1 MIPQANITAW
11 RASAPWPDDAQVEQD
26 LVLTR
31 ALIELF
37 SEPRLSGK
45 LALRGGTA
53 IHKLFLHPACRY
65 SDDIDLVQTQ
75 AGPIGDLLDA
85 CRGRLDLWLGKPVR
99 GRAEGGV
106 TLSYRF
112 DSEIP
117 PTRTLKLK
125 VEINTREHF
134 SVLGF
139 AGRPIA
145 ADNPWWAGRAEV
157 TTYEIDELLGTK
169 LRALYQRRKG
179 RDLFDL
185 WWSIHRGAMDPQR
198 VVGCFGEYL
207 RREGN
212 RISRAEFERNMYEK
226 QSDPG
231 FLADIAPLL
240 RTDVDYDQVLA
251 FDCVRESLIEK
262 LPGEPWRGASAE
274 PVARRPPRRKRQ

>member
-1 MIPQANITAW
+1 VIPQANITAW

-31 ALIELF
+31 ALIEIF

-53 IHKLFLHPACRY
+53 IHKLFLHPPCRY
-65 SDDIDLVQTQ
+65 SEDIDLVQTQ

-85 CRGRLDLWLGKPVR
+85 CRGRLDPWLGKPVR
-99 GRAEGGV
+99 GRAEGSV

-112 DSEIP
+112 ASEIP
-117 PTRTLKLK
+117 PVRTLKLK

-139 AGRPIA
+139 VGRYIA
-145 ADNPWWAGRAEV
+145 VDNPWWAGSTEV
-157 TTYEIDELLGTK
+157 KTYEMDELLGTK

-185 WWSIHRGAMDPQR
+185 WWSIHRGGIEPQR
-198 VVGCFGEYL
+198 VVGCFVEYL
-207 RREGN
+207 RREGS
-212 RISRAEFERNMYEK
+212 RISRAEFERNLYEK
-226 QSDPG
+226 QSDPS

-240 RTDVDYDQVLA
+240 RADVAYNPVLA
-251 FDCVRESLIEK
+251 FDSVRETLIEK
-262 LPGEPWRGASAE
+262 LPGATWRRASGGPA
-274 PVARRPPRRKRQ
+274 VKRPPKRRKE